1 MAGSDDDRA
10 HRADSDAR
18 PDAWADCDGNSDS
31 NDENRAG
38 RYLMEV
44 GNYSVIWYDSHTGEI
59 IGQVGNQE
67 LGKIFGSEKL
77 STYEGILNK
86 INND

>member
-1 MAGSDDDRA
+1 MKLDIKSFLIGILTTVNLFLLM
-10 HRADSDAR
+10 
-18 PDAWADCDGNSDS
+18 GFDS